1 MRNLHQSEIW
11 PSDGITCISYKIAWL
26 SHFIATLPW
35 IALLTLSVCIE
46 LVSSSARVTSVNSA
60 KGVGRSDGHPDPKIG
75 PQVYLGPIKMAS
87 EMLEAL
93 WIFSMAEVLV

>member
-1 MRNLHQSEIW
+1 MG
-11 PSDGITCISYKIAWL
+11 D
-26 SHFIATLPW
+26 
-35 IALLTLSVCIE
+35 
-46 LVSSSARVTSVNSA
+46 
-60 KGVGRSDGHPDPKIG
+60 PDPTIG